1 MERRSAIKQK
11 KKLKKWWILTPLLIL
26 LALIVAAG
34 IYVWSIVNNVQ
45 ETVNSDMHDPVESID
60 VKKAQQKVKAKEPLN
75 ILLLGVDQRA
85 GDRGRSDAIIVMTLK
100 PDTDEMLM
108 VSIPRDTR
116 ALMVGKGT
124 TEKINH
130 AYAHGGA
137 DMAINSV
144 EHLLGIEID
153 HYISINMEG
162 LQELVDAVGG
172 VTVQNDLEWNDGT
185 YNFTKGPVTMDGK
198 KALAYVRMRKQ
209 DSRGDFGRADR
220 QRQVIEAIVKKGAS
234 VGNVTKVNDLISI
247 MGTNVSTSMQFS
259 DMNSLLTGYNGTIK
273 NTEDYLLQGT
283 GSTIDGIYYYIVPDE
298 EIAKVRQMIEE

>member
-1 MERRSAIKQK
+1 MGRRADVKQK
-11 KKLKKWWILTPLLIL
+11 KKSKKWWILTPLLIL

-45 ETVNSDMHDPVESID
+45 DTVNSQMHEKVESID
-60 VKKAQQKVKAKEPLN
+60 QEKAEQKVKAKERIN
-75 ILLLGVDQRA
+75 VLLLGVDQRA
-85 GDRGRSDAIIVMTLK
+85 GDSGRSDAIIVMTLK
-100 PDTDEMLM
+100 PEKDEMLM

-130 AYAHGGA
+130 AYAYGGP

-144 EHLLGIEID
+144 ENLLGIEID
-153 HYISINMEG
+153 HFVRINMEG

-172 VTVQNDLEWNDGT
+172 VTVQNNLEWNDGT
-185 YNFTKGPVTMDGK
+185 YEFTKGPVTMDGK

-209 DSRGDFGRADR
+209 DNRGDFGRADR
-220 QRQVIEAIVKKGAS
+220 QRQVIEAIVKEGAS
-234 VGNVTKVNDLISI
+234 VGNVTKINDVLAI
-247 MGTNVSTSMQFS
+247 MGNNVGTSLQFS

-283 GSTIDGIYYYIVPDE
+283 GTTIGGIYYYVVPDE
-298 EIAKVRQMIEE
+298 EIAKVRQMIEN

>member
-1 MERRSAIKQK
+1 MGRRADVKQK
-11 KKLKKWWILTPLLIL
+11 KKSKKWWILTPLLIL

-45 ETVNSDMHDPVESID
+45 DTVNSQMHEKVESID
-60 VKKAQQKVKAKEPLN
+60 QEKAEQKVKAKERIN
-75 ILLLGVDQRA
+75 VLLLGVDQRA
-85 GDRGRSDAIIVMTLK
+85 GDSGRSDAIIVMTLK
-100 PDTDEMLM
+100 PEKDEMLM

-130 AYAHGGA
+130 AYAYGGP

-144 EHLLGIEID
+144 ENLLGIEID
-153 HYISINMEG
+153 HFVRINMEG

-172 VTVQNDLEWNDGT
+172 VTVQNNLEWNDGT
-185 YNFTKGPVTMDGK
+185 YEFTKGPVTMDGK

-209 DSRGDFGRADR
+209 DNRGDFGRADR
-220 QRQVIEAIVKKGAS
+220 QRQVIEAIVKEGAS
-234 VGNVTKVNDLISI
+234 VGNVTKINDVLAI
-247 MGTNVSTSMQFS
+247 MGNNVGTSLQFS

-283 GSTIDGIYYYIVPDE
+283 GTTIGGIYYYVVPDE
-298 EIAKVRQMIEE
+298 EIAKVRQMIED